1 MKYTEEN
8 KEKAQSMQV
17 ENKDDACWLAGL
29 EICGF
34 VNFSEVA
41 RKYFGRSAQW
51 LTQRLHGNEVNGKP
65 ARFKPEEADKFAE
78 ALRDM
83 AGRLIAAADRIREAP
98 ADGQEKP
105 VVH

>member
-1 MKYTEEN
+1 MKHTEEN
-8 KEKAQSMQV
+8 MKKARSMQV
-17 ENKDDACWLAGL
+17 ESKDDACWLAGL

-34 VNFSEVA
+34 INFSEVA

-78 ALRDM
+78 ALEDM
-83 AGRLIAAADRIREAP
+83 AARLAAAAARIKEAP
-98 ADGQEKP
+98 GGEQGEP